1 MFYSAVYPGKIVGQ
15 YIFNHLIL
23 TFALHLRAWWLCCCN
38 SIHNILVFFY
48 SLFIVMV
55 HLYHAQ
61 LLFCLSSLSDRK
73 PVESDDEIVVM
84 VVPDYQMLQNV
95 ERIASNLSND
105 PVHPWTLLFYLWCNH
120 FCQQLCDIWNLNTFI
135 YWTLRCPFLIEN
147 YILSKFTTYKYR
159 PLLLLPKKKKKPKI
173 NK

>member
-1 MFYSAVYPGKIVGQ
+1 
-15 YIFNHLIL
+15 
-23 TFALHLRAWWLCCCN
+23 
-38 SIHNILVFFY
+38 
-48 SLFIVMV
+48 MV

-105 PVHPWTLLFYLWCNH
+105 PVHP
-120 FCQQLCDIWNLNTFI
+120 
-135 YWTLRCPFLIEN
+135 
-147 YILSKFTTYKYR
+147 
-159 PLLLLPKKKKKPKI
+159 
-173 NK
+173 